1 MNGVYTLGYS
11 LRWSFVYLS
20 ARPRATAPHEPKL
33 SFISSRVAVTGSE
46 RVELSVLEPGR
57 TSLTLHA
64 HQVVLTREPAL
75 AVKGGANL
83 TAAGVSYNYA
93 LQTVTIDFGRELP
106 VGDATLSLSFRGTLN
121 DELAGFYRSRYTLR
135 GESRNAAVTQF
146 EATDARRAFPCWD
159 EPAAKAVFELT
170 VTAPADRTVLSN
182 MHAVRVSTSADG
194 RSRTHEFAPS
204 PVMSSY
210 LVAVVV
216 GEFDAV
222 SRTCANGVLTT
233 VYTPVG
239 KAALGSFA
247 LDVATKALDLLEG
260 LYRVPFMGSKNDH
273 VAIADFSAGAM
284 VRRHA
289 CGMDE
294 GSCKPPKKH
303 LPRACHHRDLHH
315 PRRRRTSAS

>member
-210 LVAVVV
+210 LVAIVV
-216 GEFDAV
+216 GEFDSVARTPSTRPSARRRSAASRWTSPPRRWTCWRGSTACPSWAPRTTTSR
-222 SRTCANGVLTT
+222 SRTSARARWCVVIARRVR
-233 VYTPVG
+233 
-239 KAALGSFA
+239 
-247 LDVATKALDLLEG
+247 LLRSRPM
-260 LYRVPFMGSKNDH
+260 LRRLLSPFL
-273 VAIADFSAGAM
+273 
-284 VRRHA
+284 
-289 CGMDE
+289 C
-294 GSCKPPKKH
+294 
-303 LPRACHHRDLHH
+303 
-315 PRRRRTSAS
+315 RRTSAS